1 MKLTKEMKNWSK
13 EWLYTLSHPTEL
25 DKAIPPV
32 LYNWEHGMYFGVIE
46 ARRLLDQAETTEA
59 WEAEIMKAI
68 ARKKNLLMEEVM
80 DDQKV
85 IDKAWIM
92 GLKAALNYAECV
104 ELSGGMMN
112 DSERRSK

>member
-13 EWLYTLSHPTEL
+13 EWLCNLSHPTERA
-25 DKAIPPV
+25 KAISPV

-46 ARRLLDQAETTEA
+46 ARRLLEQAETTEA
-59 WEAEIMKAI
+59 WEVEIMKAI
-68 ARKKNLLMEEVM
+68 AREKNLLMEEVR

-85 IDKAWIM
+85 IINKAWIM

-104 ELSGGMMN
+104 ELSGGMWIK
-112 DSERRSK
+112 ERRL

>member
-1 MKLTKEMKNWSK
+1 MKLTKEMKNISK
-13 EWLYTLSHPTEL
+13 EWLDGLINLTEFG
-25 DKAIPPV
+25 KAIPTVP
-32 LYNWEHGMYFGVIE
+32 YNYEAGMCFGVIE

-104 ELSGGMMN
+104 ELSGGM
-112 DSERRSK
+112 DC

>member
-13 EWLYTLSHPTEL
+13 EWLCNLSHPTEHA
-25 DKAIPPV
+25 KVIPPV

-46 ARRLLDQAETTEA
+46 ARRLLEQAETTEA
-59 WEAEIMKAI
+59 WKAEIMKVI
-68 ARKKNLLMEEVM
+68 AREKNLLMEEVM

-85 IDKAWIM
+85 IINKAWIM

-104 ELSGGMMN
+104 ELSGGMWIK
-112 DSERRSK
+112 ERRL